1 MTREGLLVTLG
12 DAWAVAKKDLRLE
25 LRSKELLLTM
35 GYFGFLV
42 VLVFAFSFSGGRSVP
57 MPPLVA
63 GILWV
68 AVAFAGTLGLGR
80 AFDRE
85 REDDCLR
92 ALLLSPVSRSAIY
105 VGKTVGVL
113 FFMVAVELVV
123 LPAVLFFFNVRPD
136 APTFGL
142 LLAVLSLG
150 TVGYAILGT
159 LLAAML
165 ARARAKD
172 VLLAVI
178 FYPLVLPVLIVGVKA
193 TTALLDPLEST
204 EALGLWLRLLAF
216 FDLAFGAVALWIFEP
231 LITD

>member
-1 MTREGLLVTLG
+1 MSRSGPIHTLS
-12 DAWAVAKKDLRLE
+12 DAWVIAAKDLRLE

-35 GYFGFLV
+35 GYFGLLV
-42 VLVFAFSFSGGRSVP
+42 VLIFAFAFSGGRSVP

-68 AVAFAGTLGLGR
+68 AVAFSGTLGLGR
-80 AFDRE
+80 AFERE

-92 ALLLSPVSRSAIY
+92 ALLLTPVSRSAIY
-105 VGKTVGVL
+105 LGKTLGVL
-113 FFMVAVELVV
+113 VFMVCVELVV
-123 LPAVLFFFNVRPD
+123 LPATFFFFNVRLD
-136 APTFGL
+136 GGAFARLVLT
-142 LLAVLSLG
+142 LSLG

-165 ARARAKD
+165 AKARAKD

-193 TTALLDPLEST
+193 TTALLDPLEPT
-204 EALGLWLRLLAF
+204 DALGTWLRLLAF
-216 FDLAFGAVALWIFEP
+216 FDLAFGVVALWIFEP
-231 LITD
+231 LVTD

>member
-216 FDLAFGAVALWIFEP
+216 FDLAFGVVALWIFEP